1 MSLMSGSSEQR
12 LIALINEVN
21 VLPTPLKE
29 GSLYY
34 GKVHPKTDGS
44 GKIRLPTVTMFDAE
58 YEGYVTFE
66 YRRIDLSAAWGGL
79 KPTLHA
85 LGQPTLHRLL
95 PTLNKLLGL
104 NLTPRDVAD
113 VNISWLNGNEQ
124 ANIQIIAAPNSLGYE
139 GSFIVQFTRVRPLLN
154 DVVKQK
160 ALETLQH
167 PDGNDIT
174 KRSLALGTWGL
185 DFTEYTPIM
194 IYYWTGW
201 GWGVMPQIRQM
212 FADLGFAGIPDAQ
225 GEYPIIGYT
234 TKQRPES
241 NQAFNNVLI
250 WKDVVGPDYQG
261 DAYMHFN
268 PK

>member
-12 LIALINEVN
+12 LLALINEVN

-29 GSLYY
+29 GALYY

-44 GKIRLPTVTMFDAE
+44 GKVRLPTVTMFDAE

-66 YRRIDLSAAWGGL
+66 YRRINLSDAWGGL
-79 KPTLHA
+79 KPALHA

-124 ANIQIIAAPNSLGYE
+124 ANIQIIAAPDSLGYE
-139 GSFIVQFTRVRPLLN
+139 GSFVIQFTRVRPFLN

-160 ALETLQH
+160 ALDTLQH
-167 PDGNDIT
+167 PDGNDLA
-174 KRSLALGTWGL
+174 KRSLASGTWGI
-185 DFTEYTPIM
+185 DFTEHLPIM
-194 IYYWTGW
+194 IVYWW
-201 GWGVMPQIRQM
+201 GWPLMTQIREM
-212 FADLGFAGIPDAQ
+212 FADYGFADIPQANQ
-225 GEYPIIGYT
+225 QYQIATYT

-241 NQAFNNVLI
+241 NQAFNNVYI
-250 WKDVVGPDYQG
+250 WRDVVGPDYQG